1 MSKVK
6 TIHTPEEGRG
16 VAQGDPLKSKDLKM
30 SKVKTVPKL
39 CLDVETARVTFSN
52 QTSSPLGES
61 RSRHSFG
68 TVLTLDMC
76 RLSFSGFVGEGHPGG
91 LPVRPRYSGLF

>member
-39 CLDVETARVTFSN
+39 CLDVETARVTLSN
-52 QTSSPLGES
+52 KTRKTKPKNLQRVTS
-61 RSRHSFG
+61 F
-68 TVLTLDMC
+68 C
-76 RLSFSGFVGEGHPGG
+76 RLRNSMKVKRVCALWTLTSF
-91 LPVRPRYSGLF
+91 